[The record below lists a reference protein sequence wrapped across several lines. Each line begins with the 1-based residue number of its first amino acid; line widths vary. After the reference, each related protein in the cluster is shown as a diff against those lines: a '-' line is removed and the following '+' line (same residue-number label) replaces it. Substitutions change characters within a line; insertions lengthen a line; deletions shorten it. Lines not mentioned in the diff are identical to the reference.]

1 MHIEER
7 PEDQELTKQ
16 LIHHS
21 NERTI
26 IRRKLCKILRENK
39 HLFAKDMW
47 MERKMRLGYLGDLS
61 DRNLVSYTRA
71 VYQNKAI
78 KETLEMLL

>member
-1 MHIEER
+1 MYLAGR

-26 IRRKLCKILRENK
+26 IRAKLCKLIRENK
-39 HLFAKDMW
+39 HLFAKDEW
-47 MERKMRLGYLGDLS
+47 MKKKMRLGYLGDLS
-61 DRNLVSYTRA
+61 DHNLVLYART

-78 KETLEMLL
+78 KETLEMLS